1 MASGMMR
8 ERRRVPRIAE
18 QVVMAITDAG
28 TELTTESHNLS
39 AAGVYCT
46 LDRFLA
52 PMSKVQLHFDLPNG
66 ARSSKVR
73 CTGVVV
79 RVEPVIA
86 NASRGRFNVAIFFTE
101 VSNRDRSAI
110 TRFVR
115 QRLSAASSTDT

>member
-1 MASGMMR
+1 MASGMTMR
-8 ERRRVPRIAE
+8 ERRRAPRIAE
-18 QVVMAITDAG
+18 RVVMAITDAG
-28 TELTTESHNLS
+28 TELATESNNLS
-39 AAGVYCT
+39 TAGVYCT

-52 PMSKVQLHFDLPNG
+52 PMSKVQLQFALPNG
-66 ARSSKVR
+66 RRSYKVR

-101 VSNRDRSAI
+101 LSDRNRSAI

-115 QRLSAASSTDT
+115 QRLSAASATD

>member
-8 ERRRVPRIAE
+8 ERRRAPRIAE
-18 QVVMAITDAG
+18 RVVLAITDAG

-39 AAGVYCT
+39 TAGVYCT

-52 PMSKVQLHFDLPNG
+52 PMSKVQLHFALPNG
-66 ARSSKVR
+66 RGSSKVR

-79 RVEPVIA
+79 RVEPVITS
-86 NASRGRFNVAIFFTE
+86 ASRGRFNVAVFFTE
-101 VSNRDRSAI
+101 LSDRNRSAI

-115 QRLSAASSTDT
+115 QRLSAAASTD

>member
-1 MASGMMR
+1 MASGVMR
-8 ERRRVPRIAE
+8 ERRRNPRIAE
-18 QVVMAITDAG
+18 RVVMAITDAG

-39 AAGVYCT
+39 TAGVYCT

-52 PMSKVQLHFDLPNG
+52 PMSKVQLYFALPNG
-66 ARSSKVR
+66 RRASKIR

-101 VSNRDRSAI
+101 LSDRHRAAI

-115 QRLSAASSTDT
+115 QRLSAASSTD

>member
-1 MASGMMR
+1 MTMR
-8 ERRRVPRIAE
+8 EQRRTPRIAE
-18 QVVMAITDAG
+18 RVVMAITDAG

-39 AAGVYCT
+39 TAGVYCT

-52 PMSKVQLHFDLPNG
+52 PMSKVQLHFTLTNG
-66 ARSSKVR
+66 PRASKVR

-101 VSNRDRSAI
+101 LSNRDRAAI

-115 QRLSAASSTDT
+115 QRLSAASASG

>member
-1 MASGMMR
+1 MASGMIMR
-8 ERRRVPRIAE
+8 ERRRNPRIAE
-18 QVVMAITDAG
+18 RIVMAITDAG
-28 TELTTESHNLS
+28 TELATESHNLS
-39 AAGVYCT
+39 TAGVYCA

-52 PMSKVQLHFDLPNG
+52 PMSKVQLRFALPNG
-66 ARSSKVR
+66 RRSAMVR

-101 VSNRDRSAI
+101 LSDRNRSAI

-115 QRLSAASSTDT
+115 QRLSAASSTD